1 MPKLTSKELIIQ
13 SKLLG
18 WYKKNKRILP
28 WRKLD
33 KKKLPNPYYVFVS
46 EFMLQQTTVNIVI
59 SRFKDFIKKWPNLK
73 KLSTIM
79 KTKFYNFGLD

>member
-1 MPKLTSKELIIQ
+1 MPKLTSKELTIQ

-18 WYKKNKRILP
+18 WYKKNKRTLP

-33 KKKLPNPYYVFVS
+33 KKKLPNLYYVLVS
-46 EFMLQQTTVNIVI
+46 EFMLQQTTVNTVI

-73 KLSTIM
+73 
-79 KTKFYNFGLD
+79 

>member
-1 MPKLTSKELIIQ
+1 MPKLTSKELTIQ

-33 KKKLPNPYYVFVS
+33 KKKLPNPYYD
-46 EFMLQQTTVNIVI
+46 LCCNKQQ
-59 SRFKDFIKKWPNLK
+59 
-73 KLSTIM
+73 
-79 KTKFYNFGLD
+79 